1 MSLTDPVTKQDEK
14 DAIEAEHYLAAE
26 RDAHYCMEDYSI
38 AVEIVVNKGAFWR
51 GSLLDSEGVAIQRG
65 MWRPVRL
72 SAYVEACFF
81 FDKML
86 GDKAKEIYE
95 REYADGT

>member
-26 RDAHYCMEDYSI
+26 RDARYSMTDFAI
-38 AVEIVVNKGAFWR
+38 AVEIVVNKGTFWR
-51 GSLLDSEGVAIQRG
+51 GSLLDSGGVAIQRG
-65 MWRPVRL
+65 MLQPERL
-72 SAYVEACFF
+72 SAYAEACAF